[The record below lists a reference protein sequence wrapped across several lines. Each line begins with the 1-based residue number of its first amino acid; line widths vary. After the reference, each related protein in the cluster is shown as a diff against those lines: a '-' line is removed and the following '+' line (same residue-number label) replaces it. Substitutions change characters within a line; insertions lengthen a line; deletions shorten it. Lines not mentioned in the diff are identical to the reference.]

1 MENLIYFL
9 ASPRGRFARI
19 VIGLILLWLGA
30 YVFANP
36 VGYWVMGI
44 GAIPILTGVFNVCLF
59 APLIQEPLRG
69 SELS

>member
-19 VIGLILLWLGA
+19 VIGLIVLWFGA
-30 YVFANP
+30 YVFEQP
-36 VGYWVMGI
+36 WVMAVA
-44 GAIPILTGVFNVCLF
+44 AIPILTGALNICLF

-69 SELS
+69 SKLS